1 MSSTAT
7 TQTQT
12 PSDASAVAQKL
23 SLKYDDVFNKNYDK
37 INGLSSQISTNDDM
51 IRTYNQDNYKM
62 DIQNMVLQIV
72 AIATV
77 IIFIAVILFKF
88 GLFGSTMTLMTII
101 AAIVVLAMLFIYFTY
116 YSADYDAYLS
126 RLSQKTADK
135 MDSGDE
141 PITPDDFS
149 CDLYEEEEMIIG
161 NVDNEV
167 SNYNITLKNGLLK
180 PDSDYNV
187 WLDGDHKSSN
197 KINENTTR
205 YVDSKYGE
213 DVKGKFNGM
222 SPDGATYYDCR
233 FKGADFNGD
242 PLKKDILKTAVPCKY
257 YINYD
262 EVGKYTKNGD
272 SFTKI

>member
-1 MSSTAT
+1 MSS
-7 TQTQT
+7 QTQSPD
-12 PSDASAVAQKL
+12 PSAIAQKL

-37 INGLSSQISTNDDM
+37 INSLNSQISTNDDL
-51 IRTYNQDNYKM
+51 IRTYNQDNYK
-62 DIQNMVLQIV
+62 IEVQNMVLQIV

-88 GLFGSTMTLMTII
+88 GLFGSVVTLATIVG
-101 AAIVVLAMLFIYFTY
+101 AIIVLAMLFIYFTY
-116 YSADYDAYLS
+116 YSADYDAYLT
-126 RLSQKTADK
+126 RLSQKTGEK

-141 PITPDDFS
+141 PITSDDLS
-149 CDLYEEEEMIIG
+149 CDLYEEEEAIIG
-161 NVDNEV
+161 DVYNET
-167 SNYNITLKNGLLK
+167 SNYNLTSKNGLLK

-197 KINENTTR
+197 AINENTTR

-213 DVKGKFNGM
+213 DVKGKFSGM
-222 SPDGATYYDCR
+222 SPEGATYYDCR

-242 PLKKDILKTAVPCKY
+242 PLKKDILKTTVPCKY

-262 EVGKYTKNGD
+262 EVAKYTKSGS